1 MSHLS
6 IQDFRGAT
14 QPLDLTFEAH
24 KSVILI
30 FGENGTGKS
39 TIVDALESVI
49 EGSTAFL
56 DNWKLGKGK
65 RKESFIPSLG
75 KSLGDVKVSL
85 KFGSRTYSASLNAK
99 GLQLCNTPDRPH
111 AKVLRRK
118 SLQAFIDAEPAQRYK
133 EVAAFLDI
141 PQIEAAE
148 ASLREALK
156 EAEKRY
162 SSAIAAC
169 SHAEESLQGLW
180 EAEGSPGLDKK
191 QDAKTWARS
200 EAAIPL
206 ETLQGKLTSLQT
218 AVKHTEKLQNQT
230 KAVEEAREQLVS
242 AELAL
247 ADASTA
253 LAVLESDPTKSN
265 SQLVTLLEDAQ
276 TYLTGTPD
284 TLCPVCEQTQIDSAQ
299 LVERLKVRIQDMQKL
314 KQAND
319 SKIGAQAR
327 VQSCRDQ
334 LSKENEK
341 MLVVAEAVQQH
352 FSSEVNDEN
361 SIQLLKSND
370 QERTAAAVTAL
381 QLEMASRQQEI
392 QSQRDTVQKQIN
404 NQTSIKHHTDTL
416 REKLAEAKLK
426 EALCKRLGQAVTVVE
441 SKRKQHVEK
450 VLKSIANDVDSLY
463 QLIHPEEAIGN
474 LTLKLD
480 EQQRGSLAYGV
491 AFGGQQ
497 DIQPQPYYSESHLD
511 TLGLCIFLALAK
523 RNNADRTL
531 VVLDDVLGSVD
542 QQHLQKT
549 ISMLF
554 GQAPHFSQLLLTSH
568 YRPLRDQIRFARHPS
583 TSVQL
588 IELKPWNFGHGI
600 KSAKNITYV
609 QELREKLKSENFNRD
624 DVASQAGKLF
634 ESLLEFI
641 SITYKCSVPHLIEP
655 RFTFGQLACAPK
667 KSLKQALR
675 TVALQ
680 QDGDIPTPLG
690 PIYEKLEQA
699 ISVRN
704 LVGAHFNQWAG
715 ELSDQ
720 DVRDMAELALELADA
735 LICQHCGSLPTS
747 IKSGSYW
754 ECSCKKTQMHPLQ
767 QPG

>member
-1 MSHLS
+1 MSQLS

-14 QPLDLTFEAH
+14 QPLDLTFEPN

-49 EGSTAFL
+49 EGSAAFL
-56 DNWKLGKGK
+56 ENWKLGKGK

-85 KFGSRTYSASLNAK
+85 NFGASTYSASLNAK
-99 GLQLCNTPDRPH
+99 GLLLCNTPDRPH

-148 ASLREALK
+148 TSVREALT

-162 SSAIAAC
+162 SSAVVAY

-191 QDAKTWARS
+191 QDAKTWAKS

-206 ETLQGKLTSLQT
+206 ETLQQKLTSLQT
-218 AVKHTEKLQNQT
+218 GVRHAEKLQSQH
-230 KAVEEAREQLVS
+230 KALEDAREQLAV

-247 ADASTA
+247 TDAATA
-253 LAVLESDPTKSN
+253 LAALESDPTKSN

-276 TYLTGTPD
+276 TYLTSTAD
-284 TLCPVCEQTQIDSAQ
+284 TLCPVCEQTQVDSVQ
-299 LVERLKVRIQDMQKL
+299 LVERIKVRIQDMQKL
-314 KQAND
+314 KHVNNA
-319 SKIGAQAR
+319 KMLAQQR
-327 VQSCRDQ
+327 VQTCRDQ
-334 LSKENEK
+334 LARENQK
-341 MLVVAEAVQQH
+341 MLAVAEAAHQH
-352 FSSEVNDEN
+352 FSSEKNDEGA
-361 SIQLLKSND
+361 IGLLKNND
-370 QERTAAAVTAL
+370 PEKTAAAVTAL
-381 QLEMASRQQEI
+381 QLELASRQQEI
-392 QSQRDTVQKQIN
+392 LNQRDAVQKQIH

-416 REKLAEAKLK
+416 REKLTEAKLK
-426 EALCKRLGQAVTVVE
+426 EALCKRLGQAVSIIE
-441 SKRKQHVEK
+441 SKRKQHVET
-450 VLKSIANDVDSLY
+450 VLKSIASDVDALY
-463 QLIHPEEAIGN
+463 QLIHPDEAIGN

-523 RNNADRTL
+523 RNSADRTL

-549 ISMLF
+549 ISMLLS
-554 GQAPHFSQLLLTSH
+554 QAPYFAQLILTTH
-568 YRPLRDQIRFARHPS
+568 YRPLRDQFRFARHPGA
-583 TSVQL
+583 SVQL

-600 KSAKNITYV
+600 KFAKNITNV
-609 QELREKLKSENFNRD
+609 QELRQKLQPENFNRD

-634 ESLLEFI
+634 ENLLEFV

-655 RFTFGQLACAPK
+655 RFTFSQLACAPK
-667 KSLKQALR
+667 KTLKQALK
-675 TVALQ
+675 TVALEQ
-680 QDGDIPTPLG
+680 TDDTATPLG
-690 PIYEKLEQA
+690 HIYEKLEQA
-699 ISVRN
+699 IAVRN

-720 DVRDMAELALELADA
+720 DVQDMAELALELADA

-747 IKSGSYW
+747 NKSGSYW
-754 ECSCKKTQMHPLQ
+754 ECSCKKRQMHPLQ